1 MILTAD
7 QLAKA
12 YARNLWI
19 LQRQSEGL
27 SNDESFLQ
35 PSMRGNCL
43 NWIVGHLAVHRD
55 YVLDLLGQQKLLD
68 DRATARYKRDSA
80 PITGPDP
87 EALPLSALLAA
98 LAQGQEQIASALP
111 ALSADDLAREV
122 TFGRAMPLG
131 EALFFLYFHDTYR
144 TGQAEPLR
152 QLAGKDDQ
160 VL

>member
-1 MILTAD
+1 MLTAE

-19 LQRQSEGL
+19 LQRQTEGL
-27 SNDESFLQ
+27 SDDDSFLQ
-35 PSMRGNCL
+35 PPMRGNCL
-43 NWIVGHLAVHRD
+43 NWILGHLVVHRD
-55 YVLDLLGQQKLLD
+55 YVLDLLGQQKLLG
-68 DRATARYKRDSA
+68 DRATARYNRDSA
-80 PITGPDP
+80 PIVGPDP

-98 LAQGQEQIASALP
+98 LAQSQERIAAALP

-131 EALFFLYFHDTYR
+131 EALFFLYFHDTYH

-152 QLAGKDDQ
+152 QLAGKNDQ